1 MINILLKCP
10 KYTTFLS
17 VKIFEGLNVYY
28 NTMYMSSVTNI
39 SKYFII
45 LFLFLISCASLP
57 GINES
62 PIKKKANQKLIES
75 QYTINDVRINIIN
88 INNLSEVDINFYNE
102 KKVEEADYKVKKFS
116 DIYNYK
122 YEYILGPA
130 DSISI
135 DLTDTDDLDN
145 TYTLDQQGMIDL
157 PFIGKVKLDGL
168 TLNRTQNILVDVIK
182 DFYKNPDLQINIEE
196 FNSSKVYIV
205 GAVRNQKT
213 ISLDQK
219 PIKLIEAA
227 IEANFNPSSQDKILG
242 TKGFLR
248 RDNKVYKINL
258 VNAFS
263 GTDEKENFYLKKD
276 DVIFIDRNSD
286 AVHVFGEVNKPGIYF
301 PNLGYSLTELISTS
315 GLNQLT
321 ANAKRVYVI
330 REKFDTFLEVDVFQL
345 DIKNPVNLIAGRKF
359 MLQSK
364 DIVFVPPTEIVKWN
378 RTISLLL
385 PQTDLFKS
393 YNPIVQEGV
402 KADSTNLSE

>member
-1 MINILLKCP
+1 MNA
-10 KYTTFLS
+10 
-17 VKIFEGLNVYY
+17 VKNL
-28 NTMYMSSVTNI
+28 
-39 SKYFII
+39 SKYFFI
-45 LFLFLISCASLP
+45 LFFFLNSCVSLP
-57 GINES
+57 GINKS
-62 PIKKKANQKLIES
+62 PSKKKPNKKIIES
-75 QYTINDVRINIIN
+75 EYSIKDVGVNIIN
-88 INNLSEVDINFYNE
+88 INSLSEMDIDFYNNN
-102 KKVEEADYKVKKFS
+102 KVEEVDYKVKKFS
-116 DIYNYK
+116 NIYEYN

-135 DLTDTDDLDN
+135 NLTDTDDIDN
-145 TYTLDQQGMIDL
+145 TYLIDQEGMIDL
-157 PFIGKVKLDGL
+157 PFVGKVKLDGL
-168 TLNRTQNILVDVIK
+168 TLNEAQNILIEVVK

-213 ISLDQK
+213 IKLDQK

-227 IEANFNPSSQDKILG
+227 IEANFNPSAQDKLFG

-248 RDNKVYKINL
+248 RDNEVYKINL
-258 VNAFS
+258 ANAFS

-286 AVHVFGEVNKPGIYF
+286 AIHVFGEVSKPGVYF
-301 PNLGYSLTELISTS
+301 PNIGYSVTELISTS
-315 GLNQLT
+315 GLNQIT
-321 ANAKRVYVI
+321 ANAKKVYVI
-330 REKFDTFLEVDVFQL
+330 REKFDSFLEVDVFQL
-345 DIKNPVNLIAGRKF
+345 DIRNPVNLIAGRKF

-402 KADSTNLSE
+402 KADSANLTE